1 MSVDGRQCSSI
12 LLYPGVSHT
21 AAGARRLLQRFK
33 PKMVQSNQL
42 DPSNIRNLEY
52 INYITYIYY
61 TVCSSDLQST
71 VYSLT
76 SYRVNWVQR
85 QLLWS
90 CLMSNIQPNLEIGQQ
105 ITHVTV
111 QVGNRDLLNTPM
123 QLSISHKTI
132 GQIHIAIK
140 F

>member
-1 MSVDGRQCSSI
+1 MFQYVIKHSPESVTQLQVLG
-12 LLYPGVSHT
+12 
-21 AAGARRLLQRFK
+21 LLQHFK
-33 PKMVQSNQL
+33 PKMVQFNQL
-42 DPSNIRNLEY
+42 DPSNIRNLD
-52 INYITYIYY
+52 
-61 TVCSSDLQST
+61 SDLQST

-111 QVGNRDLLNTPM
+111 QVENRDLLNTPRSF
-123 QLSISHKTI
+123 LLATRP
-132 GQIHIAIK
+132 
-140 F
+140 